1 MKERKMK
8 KITVVKKG
16 SSKAKPQ
23 TSHCPFMIDY
33 YETEA
38 K

>member
-1 MKERKMK
+1 MK

-16 SSKAKPQ
+16 SSKAKPGG
-23 TSHCPFMIDY
+23 HCPFMIDY
-33 YETEA
+33 YEADA

>member
-1 MKERKMK
+1 MK

-16 SSKAKPQ
+16 TSKAKPAPGP
-23 TSHCPFMIDY
+23 HCPFMIDY
-33 YETEA
+33 YEADA

>member
-1 MKERKMK
+1 MK

-16 SSKAKPQ
+16 SSNAKPAPGG
-23 TSHCPFMIDY
+23 HCPFMIDY
-33 YETEA
+33 YEASA